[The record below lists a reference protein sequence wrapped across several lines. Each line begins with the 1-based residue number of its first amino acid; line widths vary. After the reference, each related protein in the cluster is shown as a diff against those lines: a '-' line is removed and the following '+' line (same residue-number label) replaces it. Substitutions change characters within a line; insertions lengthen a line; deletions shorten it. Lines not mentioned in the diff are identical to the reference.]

1 MYILQKKKQVYE
13 ICIHNLFFS
22 NIRQGLGF
30 ILSCLGILFFLLM
43 FHYKLRS
50 IKESSSPRRPCSNV
64 MFFSSFLIFLL
75 SLVLFLIFNNVKD
88 EQIFI
93 TNVLYHIALS
103 IFLIFLPRYYISQN
117 PCLKLYVSVYHHQPP
132 PILPWG
138 LPENFDLN
146 SVKLICV
153 QQLQE

>member
-1 MYILQKKKQVYE
+1 MRSDFENLMFDV
-13 ICIHNLFFS
+13 ICINNLFFS

-43 FHYKLRS
+43 FHFKLRS
-50 IKESSSPRRPCSNV
+50 IKESSSPRKPCSNV
-64 MFFSSFLIFLL
+64 MFFSFFLIFLL
-75 SLVLFLIFNNVKD
+75 SLVFFLMFNNVKD